1 VMEAQR
7 TTKGTWAPTTP
18 SPTGRKRWPGR
29 ELPRMYVTEVGERW
43 RQRTQNELTVQAKKR
58 IFFELARGLDRYSE
72 RGQEYVD
79 ELHAIMR
86 VNRLSPADET
96 YLAAGPVYLVV
107 PPK

>member
-1 VMEAQR
+1 
-7 TTKGTWAPTTP
+7 
-18 SPTGRKRWPGR
+18 
-29 ELPRMYVTEVGERW
+29 MYVTEVGERW

-58 IFFELARGLDRYSE
+58 IFFELARGLDRYSD